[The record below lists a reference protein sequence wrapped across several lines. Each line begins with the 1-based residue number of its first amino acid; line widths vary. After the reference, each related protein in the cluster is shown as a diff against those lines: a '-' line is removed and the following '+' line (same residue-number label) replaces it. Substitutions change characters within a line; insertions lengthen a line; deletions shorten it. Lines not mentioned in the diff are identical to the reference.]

1 MTTIPKIPWMKEVI
15 AIISLFATGLWAFA
29 VLQAKVNTNEEAI
42 ASMKNIQMVNDRID
56 QDQSITIQK
65 LDTSLSFI
73 ATSLS
78 EIKADLKE
86 IRRMPR

>member
-15 AIISLFATGLWAFA
+15 AIVSLFATGLWAFA

-42 ASMKNIQMVNDRID
+42 ASMKNTQMVNDRID